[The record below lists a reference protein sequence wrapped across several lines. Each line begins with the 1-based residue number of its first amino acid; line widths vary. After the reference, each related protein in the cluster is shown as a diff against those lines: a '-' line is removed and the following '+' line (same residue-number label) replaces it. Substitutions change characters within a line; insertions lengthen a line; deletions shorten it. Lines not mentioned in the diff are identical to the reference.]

1 MQSTNKA
8 LTSTD
13 WKALLDTEAN
23 EQGCSVAQPT
33 PPQGWASLLTGRSV
47 HA

>member
-13 WKALLDTEAN
+13 WEALLDTEAN
-23 EQGCSVAQPT
+23 EQGCSVA
-33 PPQGWASLLTGRSV
+33 
-47 HA
+47 